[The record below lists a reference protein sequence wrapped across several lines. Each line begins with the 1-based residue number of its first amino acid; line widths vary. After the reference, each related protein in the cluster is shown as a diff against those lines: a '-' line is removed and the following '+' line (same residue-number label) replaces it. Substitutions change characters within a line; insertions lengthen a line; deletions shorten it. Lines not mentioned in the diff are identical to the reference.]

1 VPRESV
7 LEVGDETRDVEAA
20 RGPGLTSAAVTWT
33 WGYAT
38 EAAPRA
44 ARPNVLVAQ
53 VVELARLLGVA

>member
-20 RGPGLTSAAVTWT
+20 RVTSAAVTWT
-33 WGYAT
+33 WGYAA

-44 ARPNVLVAQ
+44 AGPNVLVAQ